1 MNKYNGYTT
10 VEQSKKLNEILPGE
24 SADMYYT
31 ATAYGEQMRILWT
44 NWEVHLGLDIAI
56 KDNLFSHRNG
66 YTVPCWSLAALLD
79 ALKEF
84 NPKTMF
90 LKDTSNVCVNGLTNV
105 WRLSVETVDAD
116 INLRDVYADNL
127 VDACYAMIIRLHEQN
142 LL

>member
-1 MNKYNGYTT
+1 MNRYNGYTT

-44 NWEVHLGLDIAI
+44 TWEVHLGLDVSI

-79 ALKEF
+79 ALKDF
-84 NPKTMF
+84 NPETIF
-90 LKDTSNVCVNGLTNV
+90 LRSTSERRGIRLTNV
-105 WRLSVETVDAD
+105 WRLSVDPLDAD

-127 VDACYAMIIRLHEQN
+127 VDACYEMIIKLHEQK